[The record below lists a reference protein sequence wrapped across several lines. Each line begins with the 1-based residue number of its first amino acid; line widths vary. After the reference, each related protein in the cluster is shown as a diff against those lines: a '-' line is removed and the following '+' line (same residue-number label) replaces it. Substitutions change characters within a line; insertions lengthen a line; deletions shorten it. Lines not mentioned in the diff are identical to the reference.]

1 MLAAK
6 RDLAARIV
14 RAGERAFTELTL
26 AELRDVLALGA
37 DAVAEDRA

>member
-6 RDLAARIV
+6 RDLAASII
-14 RAGERAFTELTL
+14 RAGERAFTELTTD
-26 AELRDVLALGA
+26 ELRTVLALGA